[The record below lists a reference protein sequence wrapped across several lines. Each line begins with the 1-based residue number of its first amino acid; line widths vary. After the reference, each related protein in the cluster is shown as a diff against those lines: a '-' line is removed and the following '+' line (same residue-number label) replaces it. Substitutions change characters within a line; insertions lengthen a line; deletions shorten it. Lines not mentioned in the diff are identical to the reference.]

1 MYDLMEIIRNSSG
14 PIPHIALFF
23 TLACIVGWWTKEF
36 RATLTLMIIWSIGA
50 EYLQI
55 YFPIAFDFDVTDIW
69 WNLCGSSL
77 GLAVTSIAL
86 FLCSGWITREQTWN
100 DIRREAGRGDYS

>member
-1 MYDLMEIIRNSSG
+1 MNDLIQIISNVSG
-14 PIPHIALFF
+14 PIPHMALFF

-36 RATLTLMIIWSIGA
+36 KATMLLMIIWSIGA
-50 EYLQI
+50 EGLQA
-55 YFPIAFDFDVTDIW
+55 YFPRAFDFDITDIW

-86 FLCSGWITREQTWN
+86 FLCSGWITREESWKS
-100 DIRREAGRGDYS
+100 IRREGKYGNYS

>member
-1 MYDLMEIIRNSSG
+1 MYDLMEIIRTSSG

-36 RATLTLMIIWSIGA
+36 RATLTLMIVWSIGA
-50 EYLQI
+50 ECLQI

-77 GLAVTSIAL
+77 GLAVTSLAL

-100 DIRREAGRGDYS
+100 EIRRESRHGDYS